1 MNTEL
6 EPQQKELNPKEER
19 SALIASIAFPIL
31 IIVGGL
37 VGYFAPAVVEPISGW
52 TTWLLGV
59 VMFGMGLTLK
69 VSDFAVIAKRPTPV
83 IIGVIAQFVIMP
95 LLALLVTW
103 LLKLPPEIAAG
114 VILVGCA
121 PGGTTSN
128 VVTYLS
134 RGDVA
139 LSVAMTS
146 VSTLLAPIFT
156 PLLTLWLA
164 GQYLPVS
171 AGSMA
176 VSTVKMVL
184 IPVLLGLTITFFL
197 PKFAEKILP
206 ALPWISVIAI
216 AMIVANIV
224 RGARDQIVEAGLIV
238 LAAVMIHNLLGYALG
253 YFTGKAARQPESASR
268 TIAVE
273 VGMQNSGLAATLASQ
288 YMTPLASLPGVIF
301 SVWHTL
307 SGSLFAMVMRFR
319 DDRARA
325 AAATN

>member
-1 MNTEL
+1 MNSAT
-6 EPQQKELNPKEER
+6 EPQAKPRNPKEER
-19 SALIASIAFPIL
+19 SALVASIAFPIL

-37 VGYFAPAVVEPISGW
+37 VGYFAPTVVAPISGW

-103 LLKLPPEIAAG
+103 LLRLPPEIAAG

-146 VSTLLAPIFT
+146 VSTLLAPIMT

-176 VSTVKMVL
+176 ISTVKMVL

-197 PKFAEKILP
+197 PKFAEAILP

-253 YFTGKAARQPESASR
+253 YFTGKAARQTESASR

-319 DDRARA
+319 DDRARN
-325 AAATN
+325 AATA